1 MANFVFDD
9 VLFDDAVLVNGLR
22 IIPLIALLA
31 STLYFL
37 CFSFDPRH
45 PPLEPSGETNGSA
58 KGGGG
63 LVGTREALR
72 IC

>member
-9 VLFDDAVLVNGLR
+9 VVLVSGLR
-22 IIPLIALLA
+22 IIPLIALLT
-31 STLYFL
+31 SSLYFL
-37 CFSFDPRH
+37 FFSFDPRH

-63 LVGTREALR
+63 LVGTREAFR
-72 IC
+72 IERRWGA

>member
-9 VLFDDAVLVNGLR
+9 VVLVSGLR
-22 IIPLIALLA
+22 IIPLIALLT

-37 CFSFDPRH
+37 FSFDPRH

-72 IC
+72 ITC